1 MLEEHFSRSLDDWV
15 CVLQLQ
21 RELTTRRVEAP
32 EGNVGQKGVFSP
44 QDVSPRSARP
54 CPAAPVP
61 APSARSH
68 SDSEAV
74 LEEQGTAM
82 RLRGPT
88 AENLFLDALSLDP
101 LCGLAVP
108 PPSRLDSEKKFPCM
122 KEVTAETLDAASAPE
137 FGMCDPPED

>member
-1 MLEEHFSRSLDDWV
+1 MSQASSLDDRV
-15 CVLQLQ
+15 FVLQLQ
-21 RELTTRRVEAP
+21 RELTTRQVEGT
-32 EGNVGQKGVFSP
+32 EGSASRKGACPP
-44 QDVSPRSARP
+44 QDASPRSARP
-54 CPAAPVP
+54 CAAAPVP

-74 LEEQGTAM
+74 LEEQGAAV
-82 RLRGPT
+82 RLKGP

-122 KEVTAETLDAASAPE
+122 KEVTPQHVNPGSHQCSWFWDPLAPK
-137 FGMCDPPED
+137 